1 MKKFL
6 SISVSFLL
14 AFVITYAGSGINA
27 YSFCCDE
34 CHTYGIE
41 AIAGDVCCD
50 IHHDDESSSEQNTLE
65 NEDTCDSLH
74 EEQCLLVRLDIDP
87 QNAPSE
93 RIKTQTTI
101 KKLDISFTYLFYLS
115 NKRVKDETITA
126 YITQTQ
132 KPPNLSKL
140 VYFSLLETLII

>member
-41 AIAGDVCCD
+41 AIAGDICCD
-50 IHHDDESSSEQNTLE
+50 IHHDEPASEQNTPE
-65 NEDTCDSLH
+65 NDVTCDSLH
-74 EEQCLLVRLDIDP
+74 EQQCSLDRLDIDP
-87 QNAPSE
+87 QDAPSE
-93 RIKTQTTI
+93 RSQTQTII
-101 KKLDISFTYLFYLS
+101 KQLDISFTDLLYLS
-115 NKRVKDETITA
+115 NKIVKDETITA

-132 KPPNLSKL
+132 KPPNLSKH